1 MLYEVVTRHYARAQE
16 RNGPWPDLVVIDGG
30 RGQLSAAI
38 DALRALDVPVGNG
51 GLAAIGLAKERG
63 EKYERVF
70 RQATVEPLALD
81 PTAASTRLL
90 QRIRDE
96 AHRFAITYHRAVRH
110 RRLSQ
115 SRLDAVVGIGPARKR
130 ALLARFGSVARLAE
144 ASEADVRS
152 VPGMTDVLARLVLR
166 ALRDAPTR
174 RG

>member
-1 MLYEVVTRHYARAQE
+1 
-16 RNGPWPDLVVIDGG
+16 VVIDGG

-38 DALRALDVPVGNG
+38 DALRALDIFVGDG
-51 GLAAIGLAKERG
+51 GLAVIGLAKERG

-70 RQATVEPLALD
+70 LPGAAEPLVLD
-81 PTAASTRLL
+81 PSAASTRLL

-115 SRLDAVVGIGPARKR
+115 SRLDAVVGIGPARKK

-144 ASEADVRS
+144 ASEDEVRA

-166 ALRDAPTR
+166 ALRDR
-174 RG
+174 